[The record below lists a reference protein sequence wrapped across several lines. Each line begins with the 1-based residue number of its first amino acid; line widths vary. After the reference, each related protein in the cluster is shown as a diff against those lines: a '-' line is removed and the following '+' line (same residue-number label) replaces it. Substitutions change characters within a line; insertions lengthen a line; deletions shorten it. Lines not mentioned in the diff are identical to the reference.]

1 MNTFKLIK
9 NFFSKIKFFVSSLD
23 ILQDLKNHK
32 PKIVF
37 FSEHKSYQKYS
48 KILIDFISSNN
59 SEKIYYL
66 SLDKDDKIINK
77 KVKNYFIDL
86 RLVNYIFK
94 NLKAQ
99 NLFLTVTDL
108 GNNLIKKTNNIDNYI
123 YYFHSPVSTTKNY
136 TTKAF
141 DNYDTIMCN
150 GQFQIDEIRV
160 RENLKNLTKKN
171 LIPSGYFYFDY
182 LIKNINHNINLKKI
196 LIAPSWNNQMS
207 NFINENFVKLIDVLI
222 KKNFKVIFRPHPEHF
237 KRSKNILKK
246 IKNNFSQQ
254 NFEFDEDANNFKSM
268 EEAKCLITDSSGIA
282 IEYMLIMKR
291 PVLYLDEYDKIH
303 NSEFN
308 DYSNLQ
314 TIDIKIKNNFG
325 YLFTKKDFDIIDNII
340 NNSQDDFQKK
350 LPLLKH
356 FINEHFFNF
365 GKTKN
370 FLKLNLNKIL

>member
-1 MNTFKLIK
+1 MNTLKIIK

-48 KILIDFISSNN
+48 KILIDFISSNIH
-59 SEKIYYL
+59 EKIYYL

-77 KVKNYFIDL
+77 KVKNYFIDTKL
-86 RLVNYIFK
+86 INYIFK

-136 TTKAF
+136 TTEAF

-150 GQFQIDEIRV
+150 GQFQIDEIRM
-160 RENLKNLTKKN
+160 RENLKKFPKKN

-182 LIKNINHNINLKKI
+182 LIKNINHKINSKKI
-196 LIAPSWNNQMS
+196 LIAPSWNNQMN
-207 NFINENFVKLIDVLI
+207 NFINENFIKLIEVLV
-222 KKNFKVIFRPHPEHF
+222 KKNYKVIFRPHPEHF

-254 NFEFDEDANNFKSM
+254 NFEFDEDVNNYKSM

-308 DYSNLQ
+308 DYSSFQ

-325 YLFTKKDFDIIDNII
+325 YLFTKKDFDKIDDII
-340 NNSQDDFQKK
+340 NISQNDFQNK

-365 GKTKN
+365 GKTKD
-370 FLKLNLNKIL
+370 FLNLNLKKIL

>member
-1 MNTFKLIK
+1 MFKIFK
-9 NFFSKIKFFVSSLD
+9 NVLHEIKFFLSSLN
-23 ILQDLKNHK
+23 ILQDLKDQK
-32 PKIVF
+32 PKIIF

-48 KILIDFISSNN
+48 KILIDFVSSNN

-77 KVKNYFIDL
+77 QVKNYFIDM

-94 NLKAQ
+94 NLKAE
-99 NLFLTVTDL
+99 NLFLTITDL
-108 GNNLIKKTNNIDNYI
+108 GNNLLKKTNNIDNYI

-136 TTKAF
+136 TPKAF

-150 GQFQIDEIRV
+150 GQFQIDEIRI
-160 RENLKNLTKKN
+160 RENLKKLPKKN

-182 LIKNINHNINLKKI
+182 LIKNINHNINSNKI

-207 NFINENFVKLIDVLI
+207 NFINETFIKLIDVLI

-254 NFEFDEDANNFKSM
+254 NFEFDDDINNFKSM

-282 IEYMLIMKR
+282 IEYMLIMKK
-291 PVLYLDEYDKIH
+291 PVLYLDENDKIH
-303 NSEFN
+303 NSEFK
-308 DYSNLQ
+308 DYSDLQ
-314 TIDIKIKNNFG
+314 TIDVKIKNNFG
-325 YLFTKKDFDIIDNII
+325 YLFTKKDFNKIEEII
-340 NNSQDDFQKK
+340 NISQDDFQKK
-350 LPLLKH
+350 LPFLTN

-365 GKTKN
+365 GKTKD
-370 FLKLNLNKIL
+370 FLNLNLKKIL

>member
-1 MNTFKLIK
+1 MNILKIIK

-32 PKIVF
+32 PKIIF

-48 KILIDFISSNN
+48 KILIDFISLNIP
-59 SEKIYYL
+59 EKIYYL
-66 SLDKDDKIINK
+66 SLDKDDKIINE
-77 KVKNYFIDL
+77 KVKNYFIDT
-86 RLVNYIFK
+86 RLINYIFK

-150 GQFQIDEIRV
+150 GQFQIDEIRI
-160 RENLKNLTKKN
+160 REKLKKLPKKN

-182 LIKNINHNINLKKI
+182 LIKNINYKINSKKI

-207 NFINENFVKLIDVLI
+207 NFINENFVKLIEVLV

-254 NFEFDEDANNFKSM
+254 NFEFDEDVNNFKSI

-308 DYSNLQ
+308 DYSSLQ

-325 YLFTKKDFDIIDNII
+325 YLFTKKDFDKIDDII
-340 NNSQDDFQKK
+340 NISQNDFQKK
-350 LPLLKH
+350 LPLLTH

-365 GKTKN
+365 GKTKD
-370 FLKLNLNKIL
+370 FLNLNLKKIL

>member
-1 MNTFKLIK
+1 MNTLKIIK

-48 KILIDFISSNN
+48 KILIDFISSNIH
-59 SEKIYYL
+59 EKIYYL

-77 KVKNYFIDL
+77 KVKNYFIDTKL
-86 RLVNYIFK
+86 INYIFK

-136 TTKAF
+136 TTEAF

-150 GQFQIDEIRV
+150 GQFQIDEIRT
-160 RENLKNLTKKN
+160 RENLKKLPKKN

-182 LIKNINHNINLKKI
+182 LIKNIKQNLNSEKI
-196 LIAPSWNNQMS
+196 LIAPSWNNKMT
-207 NFINENFVKLIDVLI
+207 NFINENFVKLIEVLLN
-222 KKNFKVIFRPHPEHF
+222 KKFKVIFRPHPEHF
-237 KRSKNILKK
+237 KRSKSILKE
-246 IKNNFSQQ
+246 IRKNFVQQ
-254 NFEFDEDANNFKSM
+254 NFEFDQDINNFKSM

-308 DYSNLQ
+308 DYSSLQ

-325 YLFTKKDFDIIDNII
+325 YLFTKKDFDKIDDII
-340 NNSQDDFQKK
+340 NISQNDFQKK
-350 LPLLKH
+350 LPVLTY

-365 GKTKN
+365 GKTKD
-370 FLKLNLNKIL
+370 FLNLNLKKIL

>member
-9 NFFSKIKFFVSSLD
+9 NFFSEIKFFVSSLN

-48 KILIDFISSNN
+48 KILIDFISLNH

-66 SLDKDDKIINK
+66 SLDKNDKIINK
-77 KVKNYFIDL
+77 KVKNYFIDA
-86 RLVNYIFK
+86 RLINYIFK

-150 GQFQIDEIRV
+150 GQFQIDEIRA
-160 RENLKNLTKKN
+160 RENLKKLTKKN

-182 LIKNINHNINLKKI
+182 LIKNINRNINSKKI
-196 LIAPSWNNQMS
+196 LIAPSWNNQMI

-246 IKNNFSQQ
+246 IKNNFSQK
-254 NFEFDEDANNFKSM
+254 NFEFDEDVNNFKSM

-282 IEYMLIMKR
+282 IEYILVMKR

-314 TIDIKIKNNFG
+314 TIDMKIKNNFG
-325 YLFTKKDFDIIDNII
+325 YLFTKKDFDKIDNII
-340 NNSQDDFQKK
+340 NISQNDFQKK
-350 LPLLKH
+350 LPLLTH

-365 GKTKN
+365 GKTKD
-370 FLKLNLNKIL
+370 FLNSNLNKII

>member
-1 MNTFKLIK
+1 MFKIFK
-9 NFFSKIKFFVSSLD
+9 NVLHEIKFFLSSLN
-23 ILQDLKNHK
+23 ILQDLKDQK
-32 PKIVF
+32 PKIIF

-48 KILIDFISSNN
+48 KILIDFVSLNN

-77 KVKNYFIDL
+77 QVKNYFIDK
-86 RLVNYIFK
+86 RLINYIFK

-150 GQFQIDEIRV
+150 GQFQIDEIRT
-160 RENLKNLTKKN
+160 RENLKKLPKKN

-182 LIKNINHNINLKKI
+182 LIKNIKQNLNSEKI
-196 LIAPSWNNQMS
+196 LIAPSWNNKMT
-207 NFINENFVKLIDVLI
+207 NFINENFVKLIEVLLN
-222 KKNFKVIFRPHPEHF
+222 KKFKVIFRPHPEHF
-237 KRSKNILKK
+237 KRSKSILKE
-246 IKNNFSQQ
+246 IRKNFVQQ
-254 NFEFDEDANNFKSM
+254 NFEFDQDINNFKSM

-308 DYSNLQ
+308 DYSSLQ

-325 YLFTKKDFDIIDNII
+325 YLFTKKDFDKIDDII
-340 NNSQDDFQKK
+340 NISQNDFQKK
-350 LPLLKH
+350 LPLLTH

-365 GKTKN
+365 GKTKD
-370 FLKLNLNKIL
+370 FLNLNLKKIL

>member
-1 MNTFKLIK
+1 MNILKLIK

-59 SEKIYYL
+59 SEQIYYL

-182 LIKNINHNINLKKI
+182 LIKNINHNNNLKKI

-254 NFEFDEDANNFKSM
+254 NFEFDKDANNFKSM

-282 IEYMLIMKR
+282 IEYMLIMNR

-308 DYSNLQ
+308 DYSSLQ

-350 LPLLKH
+350 LPLLKY